1 MRVVV
6 PVMSQA
12 VEKFFGSSLGD
23 ASLAIA
29 SPSGKAALPVTDET
43 FDVVVAGLALNWI
56 PDPGAAVIEME
67 RVVWPGGTVGAY
79 VRDYAGEMQL
89 VRTFWQ
95 AEVALDPAAA
105 ALERARQFPL
115 CQPAPGQSKARSN
128 STPRAAKPGTLP
140 IHGGHGR
147 RFSRRWGVIGTGFK
161 IPQLC

>member
-29 SPSGKAALPVTDET
+29 SPSGKAALPMTDET

-67 RVVWPGGTVGAY
+67 RVVWPGGTVGA
-79 VRDYAGEMQL
+79 
-89 VRTFWQ
+89 
-95 AEVALDPAAA
+95 
-105 ALERARQFPL
+105 
-115 CQPAPGQSKARSN
+115 
-128 STPRAAKPGTLP
+128 
-140 IHGGHGR
+140 
-147 RFSRRWGVIGTGFK
+147 
-161 IPQLC
+161 